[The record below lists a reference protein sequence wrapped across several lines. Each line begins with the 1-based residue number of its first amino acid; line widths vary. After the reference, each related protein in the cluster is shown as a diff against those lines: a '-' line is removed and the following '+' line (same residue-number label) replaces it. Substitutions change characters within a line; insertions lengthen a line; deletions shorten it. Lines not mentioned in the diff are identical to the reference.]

1 MVKRCIVMVNMK
13 MRLVQRERVSMKSL
27 FEKMIGVNVARDYAL
42 DDDGIV
48 HVGARG
54 DITAYADGDFGGKC
68 VTFLRGNGEIVVD
81 SANCFAGVALA

>member
-1 MVKRCIVMVNMK
+1 
-13 MRLVQRERVSMKSL
+13 MKSL
-27 FEKMIGVNVARDYAL
+27 FEKMIGVKVACDYTWN
-42 DDDGIV
+42 DDDIV

>member
-1 MVKRCIVMVNMK
+1 
-13 MRLVQRERVSMKSL
+13 MKSL
-27 FEKMIGVNVARDYAL
+27 FEKMIGIKVSCEYAL
-42 DDDGIV
+42 NDDGIV

-68 VTFLRGNGEIVVD
+68 VSFLRGNGEIVVD